1 MVSVSLLEIILH
13 VVTHVN
19 QMLTMY
25 VMYCTVICT
34 MQYSVVRTAERVWVV
49 GIELG
54 THKSDPKE
62 RVRQFFCLAGNVH
75 SSLTVLYGI
84 IFERG
89 RSSDGKDNGQ

>member
-34 MQYSVVRTAERVWVV
+34 IQYSVVRTVERVWVV

-62 RVRQFFCLAGNVH
+62 RVRQFFLFGRKC
-75 SSLTVLYGI
+75 SLESNRPLQYNI
-84 IFERG
+84 
-89 RSSDGKDNGQ
+89 